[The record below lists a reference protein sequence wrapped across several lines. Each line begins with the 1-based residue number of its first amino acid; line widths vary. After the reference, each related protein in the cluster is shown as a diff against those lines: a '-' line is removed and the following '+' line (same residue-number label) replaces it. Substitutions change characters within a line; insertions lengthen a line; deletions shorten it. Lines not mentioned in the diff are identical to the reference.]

1 MTKRRLLV
9 DGFNLGLE
17 TGTGVATYAR
27 NLTYCAHELGYET
40 DVLYDVRQ
48 APGTQALLK
57 EIAFFDPYVGTPPG
71 WLVAWRYATE
81 VLSSPNVVRS
91 RKVPITGQVIST
103 HYKSRMP
110 YYDTIWNSPDV
121 FNRSA
126 RHFAISRTLFPSR
139 LRVSVGKTPPNIC
152 HWTYPLAIRVPRSI
166 NIYTMHDLV
175 PLRLP
180 FTTLDNKRFYFA
192 LMRLL
197 ARRADHIVTVS
208 ETSRRDII
216 NLLGVPEDRVTNTY
230 QAVDIP
236 AKYADKPADVVRQ
249 EVEGTFN
256 VKYKEY
262 MLFFGAVE
270 PKKNVGRLIEAYLA
284 SKIDSP
290 LLIVGKLAWKSE
302 QEMRLMNDDA
312 TAYLEQLGS
321 LTFRR
326 RKIFHVD
333 YAPFPLLVSLIKGAK
348 AVLFPSLYEGFG
360 LPILEAMKL
369 GTPVLTSTEGAI
381 PEVAG
386 EGSMLI
392 DPYDTR
398 ALAEG
403 IRALEVDPELRGRLA
418 DYGRKRA
425 AMFSM
430 EAYKV
435 RLGALYD
442 RLQAEKPYD
451 RWLAR
456 EKANIDAGVREWN
469 DGAVTRGRIERGDV
483 RSTIRRP
490 SIT

>member
-1 MTKRRLLV
+1 M
-9 DGFNLGLE
+9 
-17 TGTGVATYAR
+17 
-27 NLTYCAHELGYET
+27 
-40 DVLYDVRQ
+40 
-48 APGTQALLK
+48 K
-57 EIAFFDPYVGTPPG
+57 EIAFFDPYVGAPPG
-71 WLVAWRYATE
+71 WLVAWRYMMEA
-81 VLSSPNVVRS
+81 VSSPNVVKS
-91 RKVPITGQVIST
+91 RAVPITGQVIAT
-103 HYKSRMP
+103 HYKSRLP
-110 YYDTIWNSPDV
+110 YFDTIWNSPDV

-126 RHFAISRTLFPSR
+126 RHFAVTRALIASR
-139 LRVSVGKTPPNIC
+139 LRVSAGNTPPDLA
-152 HWTYPLAIRVPRSI
+152 HWTYPLAIRVPKTI
-166 NIYTMHDLV
+166 NIYTLHDLV

-180 FTTLDNKRFYFA
+180 FTTLDNKRFYYA

-208 ETSRRDII
+208 ETSKRDII
-216 NLLGVPEDRVTNTY
+216 NLLGVPEHRVTNTY

-236 AKYADKPADVVRQ
+236 AKYADKPADVVKQ

-284 SKIDSP
+284 SKIDTP

-312 TAYLEQLGS
+312 TSYLEQMGS

-369 GTPVLTSTEGAI
+369 GTPVLTSKEGAT

-386 EGSMLI
+386 EGALLV
-392 DPYDTR
+392 DPYDVR
-398 ALAEG
+398 ALTEG
-403 IRALEVDPELRGRLA
+403 ITALETDADLRGRLS

-425 AMFSM
+425 EMFST
-430 EAYKV
+430 EAYKG

-442 RLQAEKPYD
+442 RLLAEKPHE
-451 RWLAR
+451 RWIANEKSNFDAWSGELRQLATR
-456 EKANIDAGVREWN
+456 SWPGRRTSVGGGAGHAAASDDDE
-469 DGAVTRGRIERGDV
+469 A
-483 RSTIRRP
+483 
-490 SIT
+490 

>member
-27 NLTYCAHELGYET
+27 NLTYCAHEMGWET

-48 APGTQALLK
+48 APGTQSLMK

-71 WLVAWRYATE
+71 WLVAWRYMMEAIT
-81 VLSSPNVVRS
+81 SPNVVTS
-91 RKVPITGQVIST
+91 RKVPITGRVIAT
-103 HYKSRMP
+103 HYKSRLP

-126 RHFAISRTLFPSR
+126 RHFAMTRLLIASR
-139 LRVSVGKTPPNIC
+139 LRVNVAAGKQLPPDIT
-152 HWTYPLAIRVPRSI
+152 HWTYPLAIRVPKSI
-166 NIYTMHDLV
+166 NIYTLHDLV

-180 FTTLDNKRFYFA
+180 FTTLDNKRFYYA

-208 ETSRRDII
+208 ETSKRDII
-216 NLLGVPEDRVTNTY
+216 NLLGVPEHRVTNTY
-230 QAVDIP
+230 QAVEIP
-236 AKYADKPADVVRQ
+236 AKYADKPDDVVKQ

-284 SKIDSP
+284 SKIDTP

-312 TAYLEQLGS
+312 TSYLEQLGS

-326 RKIFHVD
+326 RKVFHVD

-369 GTPVLTSTEGAI
+369 GTPVLTSKEGAT

-386 EGSMLI
+386 EGAMLV
-392 DPYDTR
+392 DPYDVR

-403 IRALEVDPELRGRLA
+403 IRALEADADLRGRLSA
-418 DYGRKRA
+418 YGRKRA
-425 AMFSM
+425 EMFSSA
-430 EAYKV
+430 AYKV
-435 RLGALYD
+435 RLQELYD
-442 RLQAEKPYD
+442 RLLVEKPHE

-456 EKANIDAGVREWN
+456 EKSNLGMWL
-469 DGAVTRGRIERGDV
+469 GERKPLDTE
-483 RSTIRRP
+483 S
-490 SIT
+490 